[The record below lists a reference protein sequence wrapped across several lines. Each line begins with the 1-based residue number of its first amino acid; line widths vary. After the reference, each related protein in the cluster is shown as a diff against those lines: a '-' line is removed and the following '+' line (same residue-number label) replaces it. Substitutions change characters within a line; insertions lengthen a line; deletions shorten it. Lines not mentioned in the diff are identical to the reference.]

1 VGVAGSESVAGRGED
16 SMGVAVEKMGR
27 YAVNCKKTAACKS
40 RKRSARGR
48 ERTLKL
54 RKNVKCINF
63 TKKLMCYPPEME
75 SDK

>member
-1 VGVAGSESVAGRGED
+1 MAGRGKWVWRVQRALRGRGGG

-48 ERTLKL
+48 EDLEAQEK
-54 RKNVKCINF
+54 
-63 TKKLMCYPPEME
+63 Y
-75 SDK
+75 